1 MLAFDL
7 TVSRGGFTLRCA
19 AEAGAGV
26 TAVFG
31 PSGAGK
37 STLLHGIAG
46 LSRPER
52 GRIALD
58 GEVLFDAGRRVCVPP
73 HRRRVAVVFQDGR
86 LFPHYSVRGNLCY
99 GAPRA
104 VRGGG
109 GRFDQIAEMLALG
122 GLLDRRTSGL
132 SGGERQ
138 RVALG
143 RALLSEPRLLL
154 LDEPLASLD
163 AGLKRQII
171 PFLRRV
177 IESAGVPM
185 LYVSHDVGEILQF
198 TDRMLVLDRGELVGE
213 GAFHEVLADPRVFGV
228 ARRLGL
234 ENVLAVRVVSN
245 SEEDGLTRLAV
256 AADGVPHSGS
266 LPEGDAVAERL
277 AGVSNIPSAH
287 PLPAQIA
294 APIQSRPPGSLRRIC
309 LRPEDVAL
317 AAQPLS
323 GVSIQNQVHG
333 IVRAIR
339 EHAGVTLVEV
349 DIGGGSLL
357 AEISPRA
364 ARALGL
370 HPGTEITCLFKAHAV
385 RYLDE

>member
-7 TVSRGGFTLRCA
+7 TVTRGDFTLRCA

-37 STLLHGIAG
+37 STLLHAIAG
-46 LSRPER
+46 LTRPER
-52 GRIALD
+52 GRIELEGKA
-58 GEVLFDAGRRVCVPP
+58 LFDADRRVNVPP

-99 GAPRA
+99 GDPRP
-104 VRGGG
+104 VRGG
-109 GRFDQIAEMLALG
+109 GRFDQIVEMLALG

-177 IESAGVPM
+177 IESAAVPM

-198 TDRMLVLDRGELVGE
+198 TDRMLVLDRGELVGS

-256 AADGVPHSGS
+256 AADGLPHSGS
-266 LPEGDAVAERL
+266 IPAQERASEPRGD
-277 AGVSNIPSAH
+277 GDSAASLQ
-287 PLPAQIA
+287 PPPAQIA
-294 APIQSRPPGSLRRIC
+294 APIQNRPPGSLRRIC

-317 AAQPLS
+317 AARPLS
-323 GVSIQNQVHG
+323 GVSIQNQVRG
-333 IVRAIR
+333 TVRAIR

-349 DIGGGSLL
+349 DIGGLLL
-357 AEISPRA
+357 AEVSPRA
-364 ARALGL
+364 ARTLGL
-370 HPGTEITCLFKAHAV
+370 HPGKQITCLFKAHAV